1 MANYELSN
9 KAVED
14 LSKIYEYTFAFW
26 SEFQAEKYYFE
37 LIEFC
42 QLLAEN
48 PNIGKNYAEIDS
60 EYYGF
65 LANKHI
71 IFYRILNQLEIEIE
85 RILGAEMD
93 LKKRIKE

>member
-1 MANYELSN
+1 MAKYFFTN

-14 LSKIYEYTFAFW
+14 LTKIYEYTYEFW
-26 SEFQAEKYYFE
+26 SENQADKYYEE
-37 LIEFC
+37 LIESC

-65 LANKHI
+65 LANKYI

>member
-1 MANYELSN
+1 MAKYFFTN

-14 LSKIYEYTFAFW
+14 LSKIYE
-26 SEFQAEKYYFE
+26 E
-37 LIEFC
+37 LIDFC
-42 QLLAEN
+42 QLLSEN
-48 PNIGKNYAEIDS
+48 PNIGKNYIEIDS
-60 EYYGF
+60 EYFGF

-71 IFYRILNQLEIEIE
+71 IFYRILSQNEIEIE

>member
-37 LIEFC
+37 LIEYC
-42 QLLAEN
+42 ELLAEN
-48 PNIGKNYAEIDS
+48 PNIGKNFEEI
-60 EYYGF
+60 GAHIF
-65 LANKHI
+65 KFPANKHI
-71 IFYRILNQLEIEIE
+71 IFYKIINKQQIEIL
-85 RILGAEMD
+85 RILGADMD
-93 LKKRIKE
+93 LKNRILE